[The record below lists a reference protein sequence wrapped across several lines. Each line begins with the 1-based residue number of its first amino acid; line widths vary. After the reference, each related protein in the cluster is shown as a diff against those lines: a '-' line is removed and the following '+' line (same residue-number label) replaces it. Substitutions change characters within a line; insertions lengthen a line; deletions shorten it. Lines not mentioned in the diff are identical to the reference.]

1 MLHINTHF
9 FPRWIYGTRR
19 SLTKLCVRHYIMRSA
34 FEMYLFHCKDLVLV
48 FGLSFCNKYE
58 LKRWSISCSWY
69 LYISRMVP
77 KFSGFLSKKNSG
89 GSPGTNSSQRPKMSR
104 VCFQR
109 KISFIT
115 LMILFLKSISDHFEH
130 LYLEWSGPFGF
141 ADQVLF
147 KCHSW
152 TLWWR
157 VESFN
162 LIKSV

>member
-19 SLTKLCVRHYIMRSA
+19 SLTKLCVRHYIMKSV
-34 FEMYLFHCKDLVLV
+34 FEMYLIHCKDLVLV
-48 FGLSFCNKYE
+48 FGLSFCNKSE

-109 KISFIT
+109 KISFIALNDIILKIHKRSFWALIFGVIGSVWFCRSSFIQMPWLDT
-115 LMILFLKSISDHFEH
+115 LMKSRIF
-130 LYLEWSGPFGF
+130 
-141 ADQVLF
+141 
-147 KCHSW
+147 
-152 TLWWR
+152 
-157 VESFN
+157 
-162 LIKSV
+162 